1 LNELIKIFLIKDFG
15 SIKYEIMEKQKKQ
28 IADIVN
34 KLKRTDLQK
43 FDEKKFSKISSKD
56 IELDNKKY
64 VPVSNDLNDDNSL
77 YSAISILLFGNDSN
91 YRHIRLSIV
100 YFLLTNANEYEKK
113 FKDKKK
119 FKSLVEQIVKTGFH
133 SELPFSVVANLLGRT
148 LKVYKWENFT
158 EPQNIYQPDLQEK
171 EKKISKK
178 EAENV
183 NNKDPLIIVKKNNHF
198 IPLLKEK

>member
-1 LNELIKIFLIKDFG
+1 
-15 SIKYEIMEKQKKQ
+15 MEKQKKQ